1 MLRSARNSQYDSIA
15 LRAAHDRSHPVGID
29 GQRPNHALGSAPSA
43 LCAGGCEIRDEKLAE
58 HSTGRVSIDSTRV
71 ARALSTAT

>member
-1 MLRSARNSQYDSIA
+1 VVRSTGNSQYDTIA
-15 LRAAHDRSHPVGID
+15 LRAAHDRSHPVRID

-43 LCAGGCEIRDEKLAE
+43 LCARGREIRDEKLAE

-71 ARALSTAT
+71 TVAITTI